1 VLPVFVIYDFG
12 AKMASLSMYTTYTV
26 KHIVSVFAFIALLW
40 FAPAAFAQDQG
51 AADSAIA
58 GSDTVT
64 AGAGAATVGSDS
76 AAYVDNYRIVE
87 QINLYRKDS
96 LAAAIKDSLLSGQ
109 AAAGGGKGD
118 TGHSRILAAQARER
132 GAADSL
138 MAARLRD
145 IDSAKAMAVGA
156 AVLFNHD
163 TLMVIYVP
171 TGALA
176 PNERAELYGR
186 RITQA
191 AKTFSAAYDTL
202 NIVDNGIST
211 DIVFNDVI
219 LVSVSDMDA
228 YWAGVDRNALAR
240 AHAGKIHDA
249 LAAREKSR
257 NLLTILQMVGMSLL
271 VLIALFALFKLT
283 GFVFKKHIDRKIV
296 EMSGTRFRNGLRI
309 RNLELLASAKLVS
322 IGLFVSKVLRYAV
335 YALLL
340 YAALPALFSIF
351 PLTRHLAGTLF
362 SWIVTPL
369 VSMGQSFVAYLPNLL
384 RIIVIIVITRYV
396 LKFLKYIAQ
405 EIEAERLVIPQFY
418 PDWAHATYNILRIF
432 IYAFTLVLIFPLLP
446 DSDSSIFRG
455 ISVFI
460 GVLFSIGSSSVISNM
475 MAGIVITYMRS
486 FKVGDRIKVGEVFG
500 DVVEK
505 TLFVVRVQT
514 IKKEVITIPNST
526 ILSSNIINYSI
537 AAHEQGV
544 ILSLPVDVCYDVSWE
559 RAEKLMIEAA
569 LKTEHVL
576 HTPKPFVLAAALG
589 NYAVGYTLN
598 VYTHR
603 PEVQARIYSEMN
615 RNVLDI
621 FQSEGIE
628 MIVPQYGML
637 RNGEKSTIPAEYRN
651 MQGAAPAP

>member
-1 VLPVFVIYDFG
+1 MN
-12 AKMASLSMYTTYTV
+12 K
-26 KHIVSVFAFIALLW
+26 ALLLLTVLV
-40 FAPAAFAQDQG
+40 AGVTAFAQDTP
-51 AADSAIA
+51 AADSASA
-58 GSDTVT
+58 DSGAVVT
-64 AGAGAATVGSDS
+64 GAVAAASDS
-76 AAYVDNYRIVE
+76 AAYVDNYRIIE

-96 LAAAIKDSLLSGQ
+96 LAAAIKEAVLSEQ
-109 AAAGGGKGD
+109 AAAVGG
-118 TGHSRILAAQARER
+118 RNAAGPDRVLDAKARER
-132 GAADSL
+132 EAADSMAL
-138 MAARLRD
+138 AARLRG

-156 AVLFNHD
+156 PVLFDHD
-163 TLMVIYVP
+163 TLTLIYTP

-176 PNERAELYGR
+176 PDERAALYGKR
-186 RITQA
+186 VKQA
-191 AKTFSAAYDTL
+191 AKVFSAAYDTL
-202 NIVDNGIST
+202 SIIDNGITT
-211 DIVFNDVI
+211 DIVFKETV
-219 LVSVSDMDA
+219 LFSVTDMDA
-228 YWAGVDRNALAR
+228 YWAGTDRNALAR
-240 AHAGKIHDA
+240 ASADKIYNA
-249 LAAREKSR
+249 FAAREKNR
-257 NLLTILQMVGMSLL
+257 NLLAILKMVGLSLL

-283 GFVFKKHIDRKIV
+283 GHIFKKVIDRKIV
-296 EMSGTRFRNGLRI
+296 EKSGVWFKNGIRV
-309 RNLELLASAKLVS
+309 RNLELLATAKLVS
-322 IGLFVSKVLRYAV
+322 IGLLASKALRYAV

-362 SWIVTPL
+362 SWVVTPL
-369 VSMGQSFVAYLPNLL
+369 VSMGENFVAYLPNLL
-384 RIIVIIVITRYV
+384 RVIVIIVVTRYV

-446 DSDSSIFRG
+446 DSDSSVFRG

-486 FKVGDRIKVGEVFG
+486 FKVGDRVKVGEVFG

-514 IKKEVITIPNST
+514 IKKEVITVPNST

-559 RAEKLMIEAA
+559 RAEKLLIEAA
-569 LKTEHVL
+569 LKTEYVL
-576 HTPKPFVLAAALG
+576 HNPKPFVLANTLG

-603 PEVQARIYSEMN
+603 PELQARIYSEMN
-615 RNVLDI
+615 KNVLSI

-628 MIVPQYGML
+628 MIVPQYEML
-637 RNGEKSTIPAEYRN
+637 RNGEKSTIPAEYLKKDNNNIN
-651 MQGAAPAP
+651 MEGTPPLRGEP